1 MGSLTKATTGTFA
14 QGGVN
19 STNIQ
24 NEAITNAKIASD
36 AAIANSKLAI
46 TFPTIS
52 SLSITNGQP
61 AVYDTETVHINGTDF
76 TNGARVD
83 FIDSTTNAVL
93 NLPTVTFV
101 SATQL
106 RVTVPAST
114 LTEGTDYKIRVSNP
128 DGLAATSTG
137 TVLYSETVS
146 FSTSSGSLGSVLE
159 GESASFSV
167 SASSN
172 STIAYSVTSG
182 SLPSGLSLNSSTGAI
197 TGTAP
202 SVSADTVSTFTITA
216 TDAESQTA
224 SRSFSI
230 TVTNFAIAN
239 SLRFNGTADSCY
251 LSRTPSSTT
260 DRQKF
265 TISFWVKRAKVI
277 TRENVLFESRPVVGT
292 YFSITFR
299 NSGSGDPDRILFQD
313 NNGMNL
319 TFAPRYRDVSA
330 WYHIVAS
337 FDTTQATAS
346 NRAKLYVN
354 GTQITDLGSLTTY
367 PSQNANLNWNVN
379 Q

>member
-19 STNIQ
+19 STVINDG
-24 NEAITNAKIASD
+24 AITNNKIASD
-36 AAIANSKLAI
+36 AAIANSKLSI

-52 SLSITNGQP
+52 SLSITNGQS
-61 AVYDTETVHINGTDF
+61 AVYDTETVDTNGTDF

-83 FIDSTTNAVL
+83 FIHSTTNAVL

-114 LTEGTDYKIRVSNP
+114 LTEGTDCKIRVTNP

-137 TVLYSETVS
+137 TVLYSQTVT
-146 FSTSSGSLGSVLE
+146 FSTASGTLGSVGE

-202 SVSADTVSTFTITA
+202 EPTAETTYNFTLRL
-216 TDAESQTA
+216 TDAESPTTDRA
-224 SRSFSI
+224 FSI
-230 TVTNFAIAN
+230 TVTTGINNAGQ
-239 SLRFNGTADSCY
+239 FN
-251 LSRTPSSTT
+251 
-260 DRQKF
+260 
-265 TISFWVKRAKVI
+265 
-277 TRENVLFESRPVVGT
+277 
-292 YFSITFR
+292 
-299 NSGSGDPDRILFQD
+299 
-313 NNGMNL
+313 
-319 TFAPRYRDVSA
+319 
-330 WYHIVAS
+330 
-337 FDTTQATAS
+337 
-346 NRAKLYVN
+346 
-354 GTQITDLGSLTTY
+354 
-367 PSQNANLNWNVN
+367 
-379 Q
+379 

>member
-24 NEAITNAKIASD
+24 NQAITNAKIASD
-36 AAIANSKLAI
+36 AAIANSKLSI

-61 AVYDTETVHINGTDF
+61 AVYDTETVDITGT
-76 TNGARVD
+76 RVD
-83 FIDSTTNAVL
+83 FIHSTTNAVI

-106 RVTVPAST
+106 RVTIPAST

-146 FSTSSGSLGSVLE
+146 FSTSSGSLGSVGE

-172 STIAYSVTSG
+172 IAIYYSVTSG
-182 SLPSGLSLNSSTGAI
+182 SLPTGLSLNSSTGAI

-239 SLRFNGTADSCY
+239 SLRFNDDDSPR
-251 LSRTPSSTT
+251 LDRT
-260 DRQKF
+260 
-265 TISFWVKRAKVI
+265 
-277 TRENVLFESRPVVGT
+277 N
-292 YFSITFR
+292 
-299 NSGSGDPDRILFQD
+299 
-313 NNGMNL
+313 
-319 TFAPRYRDVSA
+319 
-330 WYHIVAS
+330 VAS
-337 FDTTQATAS
+337 PTNSKKYTYSVWIKRGVFSDGN
-346 NRAKLYVN
+346 NR
-354 GTQITDLGSLTTY
+354 
-367 PSQNANLNWNVN
+367 
-379 Q
+379 